1 LNPPNPPAFPSP
13 GFTDDPGNAARTIW
27 PEYGMTLRDWFA
39 GAALAS
45 IRDDSHNTYASV
57 AEAAYKIADAML
69 AERAKASTGEGS
81 HS

>member
-1 LNPPNPPAFPSP
+1 
-13 GFTDDPGNAARTIW
+13 
-27 PEYGMTLRDWFA
+27 MTLRDWFA